1 MFSAKWDFFYFPLKV
16 EVDIMKKLKFIL
28 ELLGLSVLMMF
39 SSCNN
44 LELSEFKNDVQN
56 SSEKGYTSFV
66 ISTGSARFIAAD
78 NYDISEVT
86 SWTLSYIDESVEG
99 AEKKSITWTVDS
111 EETESSSAYITKE
124 NGSLKVNKFP
134 VGTYTFELKGTY
146 TDNKEHTLYGIKSG
160 VEIVE
165 DSSKNSISIMVGS
178 KKTADGTGNL
188 SLIFENLK
196 LDSSEDNFSDVA
208 VSLFNI
214 FTKEKIEL
222 TKGTDYTIE
231 NATVTITKNDILSGL
246 YQISFSYPGL
256 KVIIEDGNDFIEVAD
271 GLTTTGNGSL
281 ICRTEKKYYAT
292 NKESSYNGLS
302 ALSRKNLTTL
312 LKDISE
318 TETKESEINIYMEE
332 TPEIDIGT
340 INALKKLTDKMISIY
355 KGSEAEES
363 VLTVLDKDISISG
376 EVILASSGENETLEV
391 ASITVGNSPYTITL
405 KNGACLSNLDE
416 NISENFTGNL
426 TINTTDSTGKDNFS
440 AYISNPFIIA
450 KSDIS
455 KNLELPEK
463 VQNYIIFYDYKE
475 TEKTY
480 SYYLKPSSISGL
492 NISSST
498 DAKISAVFA
507 NDGNQTYSSGAEI
520 PYIDGSLKFSLTE
533 IENVTVVG
541 WYLNQNL
548 FAENDS
554 FNPYK
559 NGNLNIDDKNT
570 VTCLFAVN
578 GTNYISQFTFKFSLN
593 TVAVYSSLQRTSQ
606 SNKVSYVTDYK
617 SSTGEP
623 VDIIR
628 EKPLAYCFD
637 ENSDLYMICN
647 DENNNPNLYK
657 YSRQVSAAG
666 YDIVKN
672 GSLMNFSE
680 SITTEIKDITYD
692 VSSKYFYILASDGQ
706 TATASA
712 FSATEENAIYT
723 VEIPTT
729 SDNNS
734 YIFNQIAVYENNVYV
749 STEYNI
755 FKMSFTVD
763 GQTGTSETPEKIY
776 SVSDKFTSDFP
787 KITDLQIG
795 DGCGNHTESLYALI
809 RDVGED
815 GNTYYSR
822 GGLVSISTSD
832 SSSKETGFSD
842 VKFGEFTATDG
853 DSSNNFTLYAPSAT
867 STTELFGPTRF
878 VAVVP
883 KKLVFFDN
891 GFVFV
896 DNAGTGKI
904 PVTYKN
910 SFIEFDIQNAT
921 LTRCSENKN
930 ITSEVEEV
938 SFYNSSYFSEN

>member
-1 MFSAKWDFFYFPLKV
+1 MFFAKWDFFYFPLKV

-188 SLIFENLK
+188 SLFFENLK
-196 LDSSEDNFSDVA
+196 LDSSENNFSDVA

-222 TKGTDYTIE
+222 TKDTDYTIE

-256 KVIIEDGNDFIEVAD
+256 KIIIEDGNDFIEVAD

-318 TETKESEINIYMEE
+318 TETKENEINIYMEE

-355 KGSEAEES
+355 KGSETEES
-363 VLTVLDKDISISG
+363 VLTVLGRDISIFG

-391 ASITVGNSPYTITL
+391 DSITVGNSYAITL

-416 NISENFTGNL
+416 NISENFTGKL

-475 TEKTY
+475 TEGTY

-520 PYIDGSLKFSLTE
+520 PYIDDSLKFSLTE

-623 VDIIR
+623 VDIIS

-672 GSLMNFSE
+672 GSLMNFSNT
-680 SITTEIKDITYD
+680 ITTEIKDITYD

-706 TATASA
+706 TATTAYA
-712 FSATEENAIYT
+712 FSATEKNVIYT
-723 VEIPTT
+723 VEIPSA

-749 STEYNI
+749 STEDNI
-755 FKMSFTVD
+755 FKMSFTV
-763 GQTGTSETPEKIY
+763 GEQTVTSGNPEKIY
-776 SVSDKFTSDFP
+776 SVSDKFNSDFP

-809 RDVGED
+809 RDVGIND
-815 GNTYYSR
+815 NTKSYYSR

-832 SSSKETGFSD
+832 NSSKENGFSD
-842 VKFGEFTATDG
+842 EKFGEFTATDG

-896 DNAGTGKI
+896 DNGGTGKI
-904 PVTYKN
+904 PVTNKN
-910 SFIEFDIQNAT
+910 SFMEFDIQKAT
-921 LTRCSENKN
+921 LTRYSAN
-930 ITSEVEEV
+930 ITSDVEEI
-938 SFYNSSYFSEN
+938 SFSSSYFSTN